1 MTRKRML
8 RSFFV
13 VVVGLLL
20 PATVNGQISDQY
32 VDAEAYTLVETAQL
46 QNTELAYLQAIEQ
59 VDVLIAAEPAYPPNY
74 YARGLLTSGLG
85 RYEEALEAYQTA
97 VTLDPSFADAHY
109 NGGVVLTYLLREAE
123 AIDWF
128 VAATVADPTMIDAYY
143 NAGQVYYNL
152 GQYDSALAQW
162 SPARTL
168 APDDFDVVKKV
179 MQAQIASGLY
189 DEAWVTRGDL
199 FRIWRTSPYPEIN
212 TMVDY
217 VFDQFDVD
225 GQWIYAFE
233 TFEPSG
239 DLYYVYVFEVT
250 INGQIVRTVA
260 LESSAVIREM
270 GSPYVIGIQEETGHY
285 NTGIF
290 FSELPAYGDLRPV
303 IMDVIRQA
311 QLDRP
316 LTAP

>member
-1 MTRKRML
+1 MTQQRNL
-8 RSFFV
+8 WPFYFV
-13 VVVGLLL
+13 VLALLL
-20 PATVNGQISDQY
+20 PTAVNGQISDDY
-32 VDAEAYTLVETAQL
+32 VDAEAYTIVENAQL

-59 VDVLIAAEPAYPPNY
+59 IDLLIATEPGHPPNY

-85 RYEEALEAYQTA
+85 RYQEAVDAYQTA
-97 VTLDPSFADAHY
+97 VTLDPDFADAHY
-109 NGGVVLTYLLREAE
+109 NGGVVLTYLMREAE

-128 VAATVADPTMIDAYY
+128 VAATVAEPTMIDAYY

-152 GQYDSALAQW
+152 GQYESALAQW
-162 SPARTL
+162 ALARAV

-179 MQAQIASGLY
+179 MQAQIASGLF
-189 DEAWVTRGDL
+189 DDAWVTRDDL

-212 TMVDY
+212 SMVDY

-233 TFEPSG
+233 TFEPAG

-250 INGQIVRTVA
+250 HNGDIVRTVA

-270 GSPYVIGIQEETGHY
+270 GSPFVIGIQEETSHY

-290 FSELPAYGDLRPV
+290 FSELPTYQELRPV
-303 IMDVIRQA
+303 IIDVIRQA
-311 QLDRP
+311 QTDRP
-316 LTAP
+316 LSAP